1 MTTTFTLI
9 KPEDLI
15 VEFDGGSVLIRLRA
29 TNEFIRSMTR
39 EEAAA
44 LRRTQQTSDGTR
56 RSKFRHKLRLLI
68 PNDETHSKLFQ
79 LG

>member
-44 LRRTQQTSDGTR
+44 LSGLNKLATAREEANSGT
-56 RSKFRHKLRLLI
+56 
-68 PNDETHSKLFQ
+68 N
-79 LG
+79 LGF